1 MKSLLL
7 VLIFPFA
14 SLFTQTADELGP
26 IRKQAAEAMAEKRWE
41 TAASLYKKIIH
52 AEPENADAWSQLAT
66 AYYSQGQFNESAAA
80 YEKSLAIQSAPFV
93 MYNLACVYS
102 LAGFSNKA
110 WPWIEKAA
118 LSGLF
123 TSDQMRADADLVS
136 LHSTRFDSLMAEVD
150 KVTHPCEFDPAARQ
164 FDYWIGEW
172 DVYTQQGQKAGT
184 NSIQRIEDGCL
195 LMENWTGIYGGTGK
209 SINFFDNSIKAWRQI
224 WVDNR
229 GSSSEFRGQ
238 YQDSVMDFRG
248 EKTFQGVKAKT
259 RLRFFF
265 MSSEK
270 VRQFSERSTDD
281 GKTWQ
286 TNYDFIYIRR
296 K

>member
-1 MKSLLL
+1 MKLWFLTLFFPLS
-7 VLIFPFA
+7 VLFA
-14 SLFTQTADELGP
+14 QSNRDLGP
-26 IRKQAAEAMAEKRWE
+26 IRKEAAEAMAEKRWE
-41 TAASLYKKIIH
+41 MAVTLYKKIVH
-52 AEPENADAWSQLAT
+52 EEPENAGAWSRLAS
-66 AYYSQGQFNESAAA
+66 AYYNLNQLDESVAA
-80 YEKSLAIQSAPFV
+80 YERSLAIQATPLV
-93 MYNLACVYS
+93 MYNLACLY
-102 LAGFSNKA
+102 ARTGATDKA
-110 WPWIEKAA
+110 WPWFEKAA
-118 LSGLF
+118 VAGWF
-123 TSDQMRADADLVS
+123 TGDQMRADPDLMS
-136 LHSTRFDSLMAEVD
+136 LHSARFDSLMVEVD
-150 KVTHPCEFDPAARQ
+150 KVTRPCEFDPTARQ

-195 LMENWTGIYGGTGK
+195 LMENWSGIYGGTGK

-270 VRQFSERSTDD
+270 VRQLSERSTDD